1 MYKKNTHDGLCL
13 KMAWP
18 EFWRIMKLSVFLL
31 FVGLSYVS
39 ANSLAQEVTISKS
52 KLTFKDVFKEIK
64 KQTGY
69 NFLWGAKNVQSST
82 EILVDV
88 HNLQLGQALTTI
100 LKDLPLQYEIVD
112 QTILIKEDRQKR
124 IANNSKNKELSSQI
138 SSEYVVE
145 QQTIEVSGTVVD
157 SLKKPLSG
165 VSIQLLNAQA
175 KRIDLTRTDGTGK
188 FVFKNVPPGASLLIT
203 SLGYKEFRAVAKT
216 NMGILRLES
225 VSQEIDEIV
234 VTGIFERPA
243 GTYTGAV
250 NTLTAEDIK
259 RVGNQ
264 NVLDVLSVLDPGIQM
279 LQDLSNGSD
288 PNKMANMRL
297 RGASSIPTT
306 EDISGSVRS
315 NIRKDKDMY
324 NAYDKKVDDIAN
336 MYSNNPNLPLFVLD
350 GFEVP
355 IQRINDLDI
364 TEVNS
369 ITILKDAS
377 ATAIYGS
384 RGANGVIVVERIK
397 PKEGTMLFGYK
408 TDFTFSYPDLHD
420 YRLLNAREKLEVEKL
435 AGVYTSSNTDNQT
448 GLDMLYNVR
457 LKEVLRGRDT
467 YWPSL
472 PLRNSVSQKH
482 RVTMDGGSGV
492 VNYGVDFSYN
502 RNNGAMKGSSRTS
515 YNGGINLS
523 YRGEKVQIQNQLN
536 VQFTDAVNS
545 PWGSFSQYTRM
556 NPYFSP
562 YDENGNIIPQLQG
575 EIVSHQSAIYNNVY
589 NPVFNTTLNGKDFRN
604 TRNLINNTALT
615 YKFKPNLT
623 LRGRL
628 SLTNQSD
635 NSEIFLPAE
644 HTTFKQLGADLFKRG
659 AYTAGYGKLF
669 SYDANLDLNYNLTID
684 KHQLFTTISARANEN
699 SNENVMVQVEG
710 LPSALTDFIFYGRR
724 YVNDRPGGSESTI
737 RTVGFLG
744 NANYAYDN
752 RYLLDFSYRL
762 DGSSSV
768 GADRLFAPFWSVGA
782 GWNLHSESFLSALR
796 QRGVINQLRI
806 RSSIGMTGAQQFD
819 SYMAYRTYNYNLDE
833 SYLSNIGA
841 NLLNI
846 GNDNLTWQSTR
857 KFNLGLDIST
867 LQNRLHINADYYN
880 DFTDK
885 FIADFSL
892 PLSTGFS
899 TYKGNLGAIK
909 SKGYEVRASYQIIQP
924 FTNKDFGLTLMA
936 NLGANKTIVD
946 KISDEMKAQ
955 NEKLQNMTNEQTPF
969 TRYEEGSSIDA
980 IWVVPSLGI
989 DPTTGQELFLKKD
1002 GSATYIWDT
1011 NDMVSAG
1018 VSTPKYRGTFG
1029 FNIIYYGFQLNAYFS
1044 YRQGGQ
1050 LFNQTLLDK
1059 IENVNLVDN
1068 ADRRVLTD
1076 RWKQVGDIAYFK
1088 RMEIDGSRTKASSR
1102 FVQND
1107 NSLDMTSASLL
1118 YRFEDAKVKRLGL
1131 RNFNVGFYMNDVF
1144 RLSSIKVERGLDY
1157 PFARNFSLSLQTSF

>member
-1 MYKKNTHDGLCL
+1 
-13 KMAWP
+13 
-18 EFWRIMKLSVFLL
+18 MKLSVFLL
-31 FVGLSYVS
+31 FIGLSYAT

-69 NFLWGAKNVQSST
+69 NFLWGAKNVQSSA

-112 QTILIKEDRQKR
+112 KTILIKEDRQKR
-124 IANNSKNKELSSQI
+124 IANNSKNKVISSQA
-138 SSEYVVE
+138 STGYVVE
-145 QQTIEVSGTVVD
+145 QQTIEVSGTVID
-157 SLKKPLSG
+157 SLKKPISG

-175 KRIDLTRTDGTGK
+175 KRIDLTRTDATGK
-188 FVFKNVPPGASLLIT
+188 FLFKNVPPGASLLIT
-203 SLGYKEFRAVAKT
+203 SLGYKEFRAVAKA
-216 NMGILRLES
+216 NMGILKLES

-306 EDISGSVRS
+306 EDISGLVRS
-315 NIRKDKDMY
+315 NIRANKDMY

-355 IQRINDLDI
+355 LQRINDLDI

-448 GLDMLYNVR
+448 GLDMLYNAR

-472 PLRNSVSQKH
+472 PLRNSLSQKH

-523 YRGEKVQIQNQLN
+523 YRGEKIQIQNQLN

-575 EIVSHQSAIYNNVY
+575 KIVSHQSAIYNNVY
-589 NPVFNTTLNGKDFRN
+589 NPVFNTSLNGKDFRN

-644 HTTFKQLGADLFKRG
+644 HTTFKQLGTDLFKRG

-684 KHQLFTTISARANEN
+684 KHQLFTTLSARANEN

-710 LPSALTDFIFYGRR
+710 LPSALTDFIFYGRK

-768 GADRLFAPFWSVGA
+768 GADRLFAPFWSVGT
-782 GWNLHSESFLSALR
+782 GWNLHSESFLSGLR
-796 QRGVINQLRI
+796 QRGAINQLRI
-806 RSSIGMTGAQQFD
+806 RSSIGVTGAQQFD

-924 FTNKDFGLTLMA
+924 LTSKDFGLTLMA
-936 NLGANKTIVD
+936 NLGNNRTIVD

-1002 GSATYIWDT
+1002 GSATYIWDA

-1029 FNIIYYGFQLNAYFS
+1029 FNITYYGFQLNAYFS

-1076 RWKQVGDIAYFK
+1076 RWKQVGDLAYFK
-1088 RMEIDGSRTKASSR
+1088 RMEVDGSRTNASSR

-1118 YRFEDAKVKRLGL
+1118 YRFDDAKVKRFGL